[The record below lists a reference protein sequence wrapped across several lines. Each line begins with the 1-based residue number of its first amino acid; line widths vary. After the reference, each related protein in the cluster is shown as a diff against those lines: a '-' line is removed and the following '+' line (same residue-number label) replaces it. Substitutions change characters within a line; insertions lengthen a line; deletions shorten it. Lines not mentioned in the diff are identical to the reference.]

1 MSWTTES
8 SQIMTGDEV
17 FGSDGDKVGTVAEVY
32 PGYIVVE
39 KGFFFPTDY
48 YIPMSAIAS
57 YDNDQVYLN
66 LAEGCGPAAA
76 AGMRSPTDLETATLR
91 HHDDHRHAHRDRPPG
106 AARVATDEE
115 IRIPVMEEELTA
127 TVRAQE
133 AGAVRIEKDVVTE
146 QRTLDVPV
154 TEERVRVE
162 RRVVDR
168 PVTAADADAFEE
180 TVIEVP
186 LRTETVDVQ
195 KQARVAEEVV
205 VSKEAVQRTE
215 QVSRHRAPRRGLRR
229 RGCHRHRRDRGRN
242 AAIPVASPYTFLI
255 SAPRPAICRPGR
267 CVAALVRGMHGVREK
282 AVSCARDQSARGCRL
297 SGATV
302 AMERL
307 GSRRRPSF

>member
-1 MSWTTES
+1 MSMGYTSTN
-8 SQIMTGDEV
+8 IITGAEV
-17 FGSDGDKVGTVAEVY
+17 FGADGDKVGTVAAVY

-48 YIPMSAIAS
+48 YIPMSAVAS

-66 LAEGCGPAAA
+66 VAKDAALNSGWDA
-76 AGMRSPTDLETATLR
+76 QPTDLEAASYDASLGSGVA
-91 HHDDHRHAHRDRPPG
+91 DGDRAFLDFDRLA
-106 AARVATDEE
+106 AARVESDEE

-127 TVRAQE
+127 TVRGQE
-133 AGAVRIEKDVVTE
+133 AGAVRIEKDVVAE
-146 QRTLDVPV
+146 ERTLDVPV

-168 PVTAADADAFEE
+168 PVSAADVDAFEE

-215 QVSRHRAPRRGLRR
+215 QV
-229 RGCHRHRRDRGRN
+229 RDTVRKEEVFVDEDSTVD
-242 AAIPVASPYTFLI
+242 ATF
-255 SAPRPAICRPGR
+255 
-267 CVAALVRGMHGVREK
+267 RED
-282 AVSCARDQSARGCRL
+282 RDT
-297 SGATV
+297 GAT
-302 AMERL
+302 
-307 GSRRRPSF
+307 PTI

>member
-1 MSWTTES
+1 MSMGYTSTDITT
-8 SQIMTGDEV
+8 GADV
-17 FGSDGDKVGTVAEVY
+17 FGADGEKVGTVAAVY

-48 YIPMSAIAS
+48 YIPMSAVAS
-57 YDNDQVYLN
+57 ADNDQVYLN
-66 LAEGCGPAAA
+66 LAKDAALNSGWDA
-76 AGMRSPTDLETATLR
+76 QPTDLETTSYDTSLAT
-91 HHDDHRHAHRDRPPG
+91 G
-106 AARVATDEE
+106 ASTAQIETDEE

-127 TVRAQE
+127 TVREQE

-168 PVTAADADAFEE
+168 PVAAADADAFEE
-180 TVIEVP
+180 TVIDVP

-215 QVSRHRAPRRGLRR
+215 QVTDTVRKEEVFVDEDATADTSFRE
-229 RGCHRHRRDRGRN
+229 DRE
-242 AAIPVASPYTFLI
+242 T
-255 SAPRPAICRPGR
+255 
-267 CVAALVRGMHGVREK
+267 
-282 AVSCARDQSARGCRL
+282 
-297 SGATV
+297 GAT
-302 AMERL
+302 
-307 GSRRRPSF
+307 PTI